1 MARIQAFYELAFGTP
16 IAYLFLL
23 FIWKRLFKASHAGWK
38 YALITLVGV
47 QYLGAHRVVPVELRP
62 VPGLNPAPVTEK

>member
-1 MARIQAFYELAFGTP
+1 MTVARNGLYQACYKSKMMP
-16 IAYLFLL
+16 DR
-23 FIWKRLFKASHAGWK
+23 RLYKIRAHV
-38 YALITLVGV
+38 LITLVGV